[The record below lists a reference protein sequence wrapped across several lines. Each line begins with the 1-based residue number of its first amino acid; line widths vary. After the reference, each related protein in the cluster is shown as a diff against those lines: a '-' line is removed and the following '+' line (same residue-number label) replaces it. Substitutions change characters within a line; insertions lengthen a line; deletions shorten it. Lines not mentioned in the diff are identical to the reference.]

1 MTGAALTVAAQVGH
15 NLSRIRREAAMSQ
28 GEVGQRAGLHS
39 TAIGLIERGQRKA
52 QVDTLIRLAGAL
64 EVEPGALLSGIEWK
78 PPAPRRGYFEI
89 TDDDATL

>member
-1 MTGAALTVAAQVGH
+1 MAGSALTVTEKMGR
-15 NLSRIRREAAMSQ
+15 NLSRLRREAGISQ
-28 GEVGQRAGLHS
+28 GEIGQRAGLHS

-64 EVEPGALLSGIEWK
+64 EVEPGDLLAGIEWK
-78 PPAPRRGYFEI
+78 PPAPQHGHFEI